1 MAMLLGKV
9 GDPLDYLEVVS
20 SGRPIIQSAAP
31 CVAMASLGAGVTI
44 RYSQATGQQLCQD
57 RDHGAAGQARL
68 RVSRRPAQDSD
79 LMPEHQDLPVLA
91 VSLRR
96 EHELAGYPD
105 HQQLHKED
113 EHERQAYDPDRATVR
128 ILA

>member
-1 MAMLLGKV
+1 VLRTAT
-9 GDPLDYLEVVS
+9 PI
-20 SGRPIIQSAAP
+20 GRPQIDGALCIL
-31 CVAMASLGAGVTI
+31 VLGG
-44 RYSQATGQQLCQD
+44 D
-57 RDHGAAGQARL
+57 RDDSHGAAGQARL